1 MKRSNPKMAAN
12 IISSE
17 MGQDSPL
24 DETNKDFGHIDQ
36 TMVQALAQ
44 EMMKFMKGKQIATS
58 KGEGFSAY
66 AHFASIVSPHSSI
79 CFAVPNNCSSSWIVD
94 TGASDHITYDH
105 TLFSSTTTLPKPTHV
120 ILPDRSIKSVTRVG
134 QIPLQSN
141 LVLQRV
147 LYVPELKFNLLSIG
161 KLLSDQPIFTT
172 IYPHKCVFQDLITEK
187 VVAVAPFDG
196 GL

>member
-1 MKRSNPKMAAN
+1 MRRPNSQMVAN
-12 IISSE
+12 TISSE
-17 MGQDSPL
+17 MTHDSPL
-24 DETNKDFGHIDQ
+24 DETNKVTGNKDFGHIDH

-44 EMMKFMKGKQIATS
+44 EMMKLMKGKQAANS
-58 KGEGFSAY
+58 QDEGFSAY
-66 AHFASIVSPHSSI
+66 AHFAGIVSPHCSI

-141 LVLQRV
+141 LVLQHV
-147 LYVPELKFNLLSIG
+147 LYVQNLNSTCC
-161 KLLSDQPIFTT
+161 P
-172 IYPHKCVFQDLITEK
+172 
-187 VVAVAPFDG
+187 
-196 GL
+196 